1 MMSTDLRVILAISVV
16 TDIKALF
23 NKSVKKLEYKGKGG
37 RVDGFLNNDKKNFTT
52 RSNNN
57 E

>member
-1 MMSTDLRVILAISVV
+1 MSTDLRLILAISVV

-37 RVDGFLNNDKKNFTT
+37 GVDGFLNNDKKNFTT